1 MNTASLTTLQ
11 YDRIRDEVERFA
23 VSYLGKRHIRD
34 MMPLTTLKA
43 ARQRL
48 DETAEAAELLRT
60 GASVPIPSL
69 DGIETV
75 LQLLGTGYV
84 LNEQDFTHVLQFLRS
99 CRQLIRYMVSKQAVA
114 PTVSSY
120 AASMYELAS
129 LLSAIE
135 QSIYA
140 GRVVDSASKEL
151 AKVRKKILTA
161 EDRIKRKLDALLSR
175 HRDILQESLVSKR
188 NGRYVLPI
196 KKEHRRLVQGSVLD
210 ESASGQTVYIE
221 PAEVSQ
227 LQLELSFLQTE
238 EAREELKV
246 LSELTAQA
254 EKYHH
259 EMQLNADTVGMY
271 DYLIARAKFSL
282 SIGGR
287 NVRLNDEGVVVLH
300 QAVHPLLGGKMI
312 PLDFAI
318 GQDYTA
324 LVITGPNTGG
334 KTLTLKTVGLLTLMA
349 QSGLLIP
356 AAPDSECCVY
366 RQVSVDIGD
375 GQSIEHALSTFSAH
389 IRNVNEILRTA
400 NEQTLILLDEMA
412 SGTDPGEGVGL
423 SIAVLEELH
432 RCRSTI
438 VVTTHFTEIKRFAG
452 STPGFQNARME
463 FDTVTLEPKYKLV
476 IGEAGRSYAFVIAE
490 KLGISSAIIDRA
502 RQIAE
507 SGTDTMEFGL
517 ESGKSVGILKPLPGP
532 LPEQQQHPE
541 SQPLHK
547 EQPAPDQREHSLP
560 PKPEQTVHNNG
571 DGDSSSHPSHRHR
584 GDAQP
589 ARPAQSRHGVPPV
602 PSQTDS
608 SPRAFQLGDAVYVP
622 YLNRTGIVCET
633 RDNRGLVG
641 VMIQKQKFKINHK
654 RIRLYIENTELYP
667 DNYDLDI
674 VLESKDTRKKRKL
687 MARKHVDGLSIEKK
701 PED

>member
-11 YDRIRDEVERFA
+11 YDRIREEVERFA

-34 MMPLTTLKA
+34 MIPLTTLKA

-48 DETAEAAELLRT
+48 DETAEGAELLRT

-75 LQLLGTGYV
+75 LQLIGTGYV

-99 CRQLIRYMVSKQAVA
+99 CRQLIRYMASKQATA
-114 PTVSSY
+114 PNVSRY
-120 AASMYELAS
+120 AASMYELSS

-135 QSIYA
+135 QSIHA
-140 GRVVDSASKEL
+140 GRVVDGASKEL
-151 AKVRKKILTA
+151 AKVRKKMLTA

-259 EMQLNADTVGMY
+259 EMQLNADTVGLY
-271 DYLIARAKFSL
+271 DYLIARAKYSI

-287 NVRLNDEGVVVLH
+287 NVRLNDEGVVLLH
-300 QAVHPLLGGKMI
+300 QAVHPLLGRKMV

-356 AAPDSECCVY
+356 AGPDSECCVY

-438 VVTTHFTEIKRFAG
+438 VVTTHFTEIKSFAA

-463 FDTVTLEPKYKLV
+463 FDTITLEPKYKLV

-502 RQIAE
+502 RRIAE
-507 SGTDTMEFGL
+507 AGIEKPTADSKLHDETSYDSRKPAPVPLSGQRRDPKPQPLARNQRTHHEETDDAL
-517 ESGKSVGILKPLPGP
+517 SNLSQIPHDNPAAP
-532 LPEQQQHPE
+532 S
-541 SQPLHK
+541 SQPDRK
-547 EQPAPDQREHSLP
+547 
-560 PKPEQTVHNNG
+560 
-571 DGDSSSHPSHRHR
+571 
-584 GDAQP
+584 
-589 ARPAQSRHGVPPV
+589 
-602 PSQTDS
+602 
-608 SPRAFQLGDAVYVP
+608 PRAFQLGDAVYVP

-633 RDNRGLVG
+633 RDSRGLVG

-674 VLESKDTRKKRKL
+674 VLESKETRKKRKL